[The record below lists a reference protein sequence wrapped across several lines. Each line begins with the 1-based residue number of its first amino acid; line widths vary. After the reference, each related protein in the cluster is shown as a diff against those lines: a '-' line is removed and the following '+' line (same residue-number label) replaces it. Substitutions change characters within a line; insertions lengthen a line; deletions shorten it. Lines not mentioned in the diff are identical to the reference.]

1 VHTSN
6 EFLGHI
12 YIPDISWVAM
22 NLCIAVTD
30 GFKNQ
35 RQTLKGVKLVYVY
48 HGYSVFNLER
58 V

>member
-1 VHTSN
+1 
-6 EFLGHI
+6 
-12 YIPDISWVAM
+12 M

-30 GFKNQ
+30 GLKNQ

-58 V
+58 I